1 MLSLPSIFFGRASL
15 SEAPWSGVPSEFR
28 CSFTWRS
35 TVAYHLQQY
44 CNEPVNVFLNNW
56 FTQEES
62 SRVKSNVTISF
73 STDSIDP
80 CGIKDRNMGRDGDT
94 GGSSSVTEEES
105 MRRWHIADRYGT
117 AYNSLIKDFSE
128 VSHSLETST
137 LIGDFS
143 NAITWTKLTLLYLL
157 DFYRNQKP
165 VHADR

>member
-1 MLSLPSIFFGRASL
+1 MYCCLHPQSMFKILLFMLSLPSIFFGRTSL

-28 CSFTWRS
+28 CSFPCRR

-80 CGIKDRNMGRDGDT
+80 CGIKDRNMGMVTQEDLVQSLKKNRWDDDT
-94 GGSSSVTEEES
+94 LLID
-105 MRRWHIADRYGT
+105 MIWHIT
-117 AYNSLIKDFSE
+117 LWSKIFLK
-128 VSHSLETST
+128 SHTPS
-137 LIGDFS
+137 
-143 NAITWTKLTLLYLL
+143 
-157 DFYRNQKP
+157 RPQP
-165 VHADR
+165 